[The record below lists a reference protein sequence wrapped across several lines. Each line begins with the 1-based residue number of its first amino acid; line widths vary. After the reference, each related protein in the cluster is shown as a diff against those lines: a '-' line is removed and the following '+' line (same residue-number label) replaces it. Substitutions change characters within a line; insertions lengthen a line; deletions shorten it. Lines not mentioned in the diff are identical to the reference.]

1 MYRLYGLRP
10 RRAELGERATR
21 SFRERKGLRRSS
33 ALSPEHMR
41 SARVFYGEMLGGR
54 WIRPP
59 IVESGAFCGSWFA
72 VGGVRVE
79 ARADLGSRA
88 APILLH
94 VDDPDALAQR
104 CWDAGFTVRVRQDET
119 GRAPV
124 SVIDPFGRRIDL
136 APRVDPTSQRLRA
149 S

>member
-21 SFRERKGLRRSS
+21 SFRERKGPRRSS
-33 ALSPEHMR
+33 ALSAEHMR

>member
-1 MYRLYGLRP
+1 
-10 RRAELGERATR
+10 
-21 SFRERKGLRRSS
+21 
-33 ALSPEHMR
+33 MR
-41 SARVFYGEMLGGR
+41 SAHVFYGETLGGR
-54 WIRPP
+54 PIRP
-59 IVESGAFCGSWFA
+59 ILEAAAVRGLWFA

-94 VDDPDALAQR
+94 VEDPYALAQR

-124 SVIDPFGRRIDL
+124 SVIDPYGRRIDL
-136 APRVDPTSQRLRA
+136 APLAALTSQRLRA